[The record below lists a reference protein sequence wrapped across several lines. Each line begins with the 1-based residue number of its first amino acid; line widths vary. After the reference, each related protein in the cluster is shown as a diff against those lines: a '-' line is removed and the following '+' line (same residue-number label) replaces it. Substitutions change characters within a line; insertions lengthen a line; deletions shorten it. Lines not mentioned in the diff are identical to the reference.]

1 MGIRKKLLPFVMA
14 AVLAFTTAGTG
25 FAEEVLVETEEE
37 SGAGEAV
44 VPEDSLEEESDIT
57 AAQEDLQEGGTDV
70 AAAQEDLP
78 DSESDITTLQDCSP
92 ENESGIDAL
101 QDEETQIGIDGE
113 DTFSLEE
120 GISVEEIQVV
130 ETKDYDS
137 EEEEYLCTEVVTDC
151 ADQSGYAGN
160 AAPARIRVFSAVE
173 YTGSYGAQLAEESK
187 YVYDQLVKA
196 YVTNRSAENIQVKFN
211 TTLAFYTEGTPYKN
225 SEGKD
230 ALSWDKENNEEYQ
243 DVLSQ
248 IRFIVQSALDALFY
262 DYPEVFWV
270 GEFRY
275 QYGISFSGS
284 NGVYT
289 GKISSFTT
297 TVKMLYS
304 GAENEV
310 ASFDQNVSNIVLQL
324 QDILSENSDTSQLG
338 IVRAIHDYLR
348 NTLSYQDNTYAHSA
362 AGVFL
367 HGNQVVCEGYAKA
380 FKILADRLGVES
392 ALIVGGAWSTKE
404 NQYAAHMWN
413 YVKMEDDNWYL
424 LDVTWDDT
432 LNKDQYFLIG
442 SSTKGSTNKLISE
455 ERMIYQCFS
464 GSAYSQC
471 FEGPILGPSSYQDT
485 HSHKWQIF
493 SEKTPTCIT
502 TGYRIYTCDCG
513 ATSNEVL
520 GCIAHS
526 YHWVT
531 TPAGCETD
539 AYKTHR
545 CSVCNEAE
553 QVGEGNLKKDR
564 KVILSNTKLGHDYQL
579 VSSTATCTESGTV
592 TYRCSRCGATKATKD
607 SATGHRYT
615 NYVSDGNASWNI
627 DGTKTAVCANGCG
640 TKDTVVDSGSAKI
653 PTIALSASSLVLQ
666 VGQSTTALKVTSM
679 TAGDKVTSWKSSN
692 TKIVKV
698 NSGTGKITA
707 QKKTGSAKITVTLS
721 SGLKKSITVKVQK
734 APVKTTKISGLD
746 KTVTLK
752 IGAKKTLKTKL
763 YPITSKEKIT
773 YTSSN
778 KKVATVSSKGVI
790 TAKAAGT
797 ARITV
802 KSGTKKFVVTVK
814 VPKITATKITN
825 IPAAV
830 TIKVKKTKTL
840 KPKLYPAGSSSKI
853 TYSSSKKSVA
863 VVSSSGKITAKK
875 KGKTVITVKAG
886 KAVMKCTVTV
896 K

>member
-37 SGAGEAV
+37 SGADDAV
-44 VPEDSLEEESDIT
+44 VLEDSLGEESDIT
-57 AAQEDLQEGGTDV
+57 VL
-70 AAAQEDLP
+70 QEDLP
-78 DSESDITTLQDCSP
+78 EGGSDIPVMQNSSL
-92 ENESGIDAL
+92 ENGSDIGAL
-101 QDEETQIGIDGE
+101 QDEETQSGIDE
-113 DTFSLEE
+113 ADTFSLEE
-120 GISVEEIQVV
+120 GISVEEVQVV
-130 ETKDYDS
+130 DTKDYGS
-137 EEEEYLCTEVVTDC
+137 EEEEYLCTEVITDC
-151 ADQSGYAGN
+151 ADQCGYASN
-160 AAPARIRVFSAVE
+160 AAPARIRAFSAVE
-173 YTGSYGAQLAEESK
+173 YTGSYGAQLSEEAK
-187 YVYDQLVKA
+187 YVYDQLLDA
-196 YVTNRSAENIQVKFN
+196 YVTKRSAESIKVKFK
-211 TTLAFYTEGTPYKN
+211 TTLAFCTEGTPYKN

-230 ALSWDKENNEEYQ
+230 ALLWDKENNEEYQ

-248 IRFIVQSALDALFY
+248 IRFIVQPALDALFY

-297 TVKMLYS
+297 AVRMLYS

-310 ASFDQNVSNIVLQL
+310 ASFDQKVNDIVLQL
-324 QDILSENSDTSQLG
+324 KNEISENPDTSKVG
-338 IVRAIHDYLR
+338 IVRVIHDYLR
-348 NTLSYQDNTYAHSA
+348 NTLSYEHNDEDNPYAHSA
-362 AGVFL
+362 AGVFI

-380 FKILADRLGVES
+380 FKILADRIGVES

-413 YVKMEDDNWYL
+413 YVKMEDNNWYL

-432 LNKDQYFLIG
+432 LNSDHKYFLIG
-442 SSTKGSTNKLISE
+442 SSTTGSTNKLISE

-485 HSHKWQIF
+485 HSHKWQIS

-513 ATSNEVL
+513 ATSNEEL

-545 CSVCNEAE
+545 CFVCNEAE
-553 QVGEGNLKKDR
+553 QVGEGDLKKDR
-564 KVILSNTKLGHDYQL
+564 KIILSNTKLGHDYQL
-579 VSSTATCTESGTV
+579 LSFTATCTESGTA
-592 TYRCSRCGATKATKD
+592 TYRCSRCGATKTTTA
-607 SATGHRYT
+607 SATGHRYI

-627 DGTKTAVCANGCG
+627 DGTKTAICANGCG
-640 TKDTVVDSGSAKI
+640 TKDTVTDSGSAKI
-653 PTIALSASSLVLQ
+653 PTITLSVSSLVLQ

-679 TAGDKVTSWKSSN
+679 TEGDKVTGWKSSN
-692 TKIVKV
+692 TKIVKI
-698 NSGTGKITA
+698 NSKTGKITA
-707 QKKTGSAKITVTLS
+707 QKTTGSAKVTVTLS

-734 APVKTTKISGLD
+734 TPVKPTKILGLS
-746 KTVTLK
+746 KTLSLK
-752 IGAKKTLKTKL
+752 LSAKKTLSPVI
-763 YPITSKEKIT
+763 YPITSKEKVT

-778 KKVATVSSKGVI
+778 KKVATVSSKGVV

-825 IPAAV
+825 IPTAV

-840 KPKLYPAGSSSKI
+840 KPKLYPAGSTSKI

>member
-57 AAQEDLQEGGTDV
+57 AAQEDLQDGGADIAV
-70 AAAQEDLP
+70 AQEDLQ
-78 DSESDITTLQDCSP
+78 EGGSDISAMQDYPP

-130 ETKDYDS
+130 ETKDYMINDEVYILDEEITDS
-137 EEEEYLCTEVVTDC
+137 VEK
-151 ADQSGYAGN
+151 SGYASY
-160 AAPARIRVFSAVE
+160 AAPSMMRTFSATQ
-173 YTGSYGAQLAEESK
+173 YTDSFGAQLNEESK
-187 YVYDQLVKA
+187 CIY
-196 YVTNRSAENIQVKFN
+196 
-211 TTLAFYTEGTPYKN
+211 
-225 SEGKD
+225 D
-230 ALSWDKENNEEYQ
+230 ALVSAFVIQRSSEDISIALSHSYTFHTDGTLEDGKLIWDKDNNEEFQ
-243 DVLSQ
+243 GVKDE
-248 IRFIVQSALDALFY
+248 IRSAVQAAYDAFVY
-262 DYPEVFWV
+262 DYPEVFWIS
-270 GEFRY
+270 EFIY
-275 QYGISFSGS
+275 KYSISYSY
-284 NGVYT
+284 NNKTNIYT
-289 GKISSFTT
+289 GKIESITT
-297 TVKMLYS
+297 AIDELYAGAKNEIGAFYQAVNAAKNEIDFGMPELVSKVETVK
-304 GAENEV
+304 
-310 ASFDQNVSNIVLQL
+310 
-324 QDILSENSDTSQLG
+324 
-338 IVRAIHDYLR
+338 AIHDYLC
-348 NTLSYQDNTYAHSA
+348 NKLVYSENTYAHSA

-367 HGNQVVCEGYAKA
+367 HGQSVVCEGYAKA
-380 FKILADRLGVES
+380 FKILCRQYGIES
-392 ALIVGGAWSTKE
+392 VLVVGGAWSPSKQTYE
-404 NQYAAHMWN
+404 AHMWN
-413 YVKMEDDNWYL
+413 YVKMEDNKWYL
-424 LDVTWDDT
+424 VDATWDDR
-432 LNKDQYFLIG
+432 KDGISSKYFLVGSESIG
-442 SSTKGSTNKLISE
+442 FYSKTLSE
-455 ERMIYQCFS
+455 ERVIYSNFS
-464 GSAYSQC
+464 GSLYTQNFEVPVLSDSAYELSTTG
-471 FEGPILGPSSYQDT
+471 EENPHIHEWTVASSKKATCDENGYYNYSCKTCGKVLQRVLAAT
-485 HSHKWQIF
+485 GHTWQII
-493 SEKTPTCIT
+493 SNSVPTCVQA
-502 TGYRIYTCDCG
+502 GKKVYQC
-513 ATSNEVL
+513 SNCNDTKTEV
-520 GCIAHS
+520 I
-526 YHWVT
+526 
-531 TPAGCETD
+531 P
-539 AYKTHR
+539 
-545 CSVCNEAE
+545 
-553 QVGEGNLKKDR
+553 
-564 KVILSNTKLGHDYQL
+564 
-579 VSSTATCTESGTV
+579 
-592 TYRCSRCGATKATKD
+592 
-607 SATGHRYT
+607 ATGHRYT

-752 IGAKKTLKTKL
+752 IGAKKTLKPKL

-802 KSGTKKFVVTVK
+802 KSGTKKIVVTVK

-830 TIKVKKTKTL
+830 TIKVKKTKIL